1 MNKEDPIFTP
11 EQFRA
16 QAAELS
22 RAVTELKRRD
32 EQCPDPHDPFSNPT
46 EFRDYTCDYGE
57 IVPQIR
63 IPGCRIPLKPNKK
76 EKKRIC
82 RFQNIVGGVLTG
94 HAIVSNVLFLILMEI
109 FILGVG
115 LVDRSA
121 GELPAGYEDI
131 VMDYLYASSTITAL
145 TLLVYGLCNFF
156 AAWLGCKATKIPISS
171 LFQTKGFS
179 AGKAVMYI
187 CIALFIQ
194 TATGYAAVW
203 ISDLLEGVG
212 ISLYEADFSTAPE
225 LKSTAVSIVYSV
237 LVAPVTE
244 ELLMRGFVLKNLS
257 RTGQRFGIIMS
268 AFLFGIWHENISQFI
283 LAFAAGCFFGYLTVK
298 HDSLVPAILCH
309 MAVNGFAE
317 LYSIFD
323 TYQMGFAYALTDI
336 VYMLAAAAGLVLLVI
351 LFFRERMP
359 QSTPHQ
365 TERCLRMTLRSPMML
380 VIIAIHIGAILMLI
394 FQESGML

>member
-1 MNKEDPIFTP
+1 MNEENPIFTS

-22 RAVTELKRRD
+22 QAVAELKRRD
-32 EQCPDPHDPFSNPT
+32 EQCPDPHDPFDNPT

-63 IPGCRIPLKPNKK
+63 IPGCRIPLTPNKK
-76 EKKRIC
+76 EKSRIC

-94 HAIVSNVLFLILMEI
+94 HAIVSNVLFMILMEL

-115 LVDRSA
+115 MVDRSA
-121 GELPAGYEDI
+121 GELPSNYGDI
-131 VMDYLYASSTITAL
+131 AIDYLYTSSAATAL
-145 TLLVYGLCNFF
+145 TLLVFGLCNFL

-171 LFQTKGFS
+171 LFQTRNFT
-179 AGKAVMYI
+179 AGKALTYI
-187 CIALFIQ
+187 CIALFLQ
-194 TATGYAAVW
+194 TAMAYAADW
-203 ISDLLEGVG
+203 LSILLEGVG

-225 LKSTAVSIVYSV
+225 IKSTAVSLVYSV

-268 AFLFGIWHENISQFI
+268 AFLFGIWHENIAQFL

-298 HDSLVPAILCH
+298 HNSIIPAIICH

-317 LYSIFD
+317 LYTILD
-323 TYQMGFAYALTDI
+323 TFQLGFAYELADI
-336 VYMLAAAAGLVLLVI
+336 MYGLAVWAGLVLLII

-380 VIIAIHIGAILMLI
+380 VVMIIHIGAMVMLI
-394 FQESGML
+394 FQESGIV